1 MFATIVMDRYLSR
14 DWSSFP
20 IANAVLREK
29 SEVSFDPSLLLALKQ
44 NAYGLTSVDDLL
56 PR

>member
-1 MFATIVMDRYLSR
+1 MFATIVMDRYPSR
-14 DWSSFP
+14 DWSSYP
-20 IANAVLREK
+20 IANAVLGEK

-44 NAYGLTSVDDLL
+44 NADGLTSVDDLL